1 MQRIGSKARIIRE
14 LLAGAKFQVDY
25 YQREYRWGRKQVQEL
40 LDDLEDAF
48 LDNYTPGAEREA
60 VLGYSHYFLGSVII
74 SKPAETGPGF
84 IVDGQQRLT
93 TLTLLLMHLYRELDE
108 EEEGTKTAVA
118 NCIYSSQVGR
128 FSFNL
133 DVPERVGCMDALFRG
148 RQPNVE
154 GQPESVSNIVTRFEE
169 VQNRLSLEE
178 AQPGEQPRIDKAALP
193 FFADWLLEKVYLVE
207 IEAASDADAYTI
219 FETMNDRGLSL
230 TPTEMLKGY
239 LLANITD
246 GGDRFAAN
254 DVWKRRV
261 TALQELG
268 KEEDADS
275 IKSWLRSQYAED
287 LRERSRN
294 AAPRD
299 FERIG
304 TEFHRWVRDKKDD
317 IGLGHP
323 SAFSLFIRNDFD
335 FYTRRYEEIRRAG
348 DGLTNGLEE
357 IAYNA
362 WHSFTLQYTVLMAP
376 LRIDDNGAIIRK
388 KLRLVATYLD
398 ILLARRIW
406 NWRDIGY
413 STMSYAMFSL
423 ARDVRRK
430 EAQDLA
436 RLLHSRLNGEESF
449 AGNAYWFGLHQRNAS
464 KVHYLLARLTDF
476 VEMQSG
482 RLPSRYH
489 EYIQRGGN
497 DAYEIEHIWADH
509 PELHDDE
516 FEHPEDFKRSR
527 DRIGGLVLLPK
538 RFNASFGDLE
548 YVAKLEHYYGQNLLA
563 KSLHERAYENNP
575 GFVNFA
581 RTSGLPF
588 RPHPE
593 FKRADNDAR
602 QELYLRIAERIWD
615 PEKLLRIA
623 EE

>member
-1 MQRIGSKARIIRE
+1 MKRIGSAARVIRE

-40 LDDLEDAF
+40 LDDLEGAF
-48 LDNYTPGAEREA
+48 LDNYRPGAERDA
-60 VLGYSHYFLGSVII
+60 VLDYSHYFLGSVII
-74 SKPAETGPGF
+74 NKPATGPAF

-108 EEEGTKTAVA
+108 EDEGTKNAVA

-133 DVPERVGCMDALFRG
+133 DVPQRKSCMDDLFRG
-148 RQPNVE
+148 RQPNVA
-154 GQPESVSNIVTRFEE
+154 GQPESVSNIVTRYEQI
-169 VQNRLSLEE
+169 QNGLSLEE
-178 AQPGEQPRIDKAALP
+178 TGPGEQPRIDKVALP

-239 LLANITD
+239 LLANITNNE
-246 GGDRFAAN
+246 DRFAAN
-254 DVWKRRV
+254 EVWKQRI

-294 AAPRD
+294 AEPRD

-304 TEFHRWVRDKKDD
+304 TEFHRWVRDKRGD
-317 IGLGHP
+317 IGLGRG
-323 SAFSLFIRNDFD
+323 ADFSLFIRKDFD
-335 FYTRRYEEIRRAG
+335 FYTRRYQEIRRAG
-348 DGLTNGLEE
+348 DDLTEGLEE
-357 IAYNA
+357 ICYNA

-376 LRIDDNGAIIRK
+376 LRIDDNSTVIRK

-423 ARDVRRK
+423 VRDVRRK
-430 EAQDLA
+430 AIQDLA
-436 RLLHSRLNGEESF
+436 QLLYSRLNGEESF
-449 AGNAYWFGLHQRNAS
+449 AGTWFGLHQRNAS
-464 KVHYLLARLTDF
+464 KVHYLLARMTDF
-476 VEMQSG
+476 IEMRSD

-509 PELHDDE
+509 PEDHEDE
-516 FEHPEDFKRSR
+516 FEHPENFQHNRN
-527 DRIGGLVLLPK
+527 RIGGLLLLPK
-538 RFNASFGDLE
+538 SFNSSFGDME
-548 YVAKLEHYYGQNLLA
+548 YTAKLEHYYGQNLLA
-563 KSLHERAYENNP
+563 KSLHPLAYENNP
-575 GFVNFA
+575 GFLAFVRN
-581 RTSGLPF
+581 SGLHF
-588 RPHPE
+588 RAHTE
-593 FKRADNDAR
+593 FKKADIDAR
-602 QELYLRIAERIWD
+602 QDLYLRIAGRIWD
-615 PEKLLRIA
+615 PENLLRIA

>member
-1 MQRIGSKARIIRE
+1 M
-14 LLAGAKFQVDY
+14 
-25 YQREYRWGRKQVQEL
+25 
-40 LDDLEDAF
+40 
-48 LDNYTPGAEREA
+48 
-60 VLGYSHYFLGSVII
+60 
-74 SKPAETGPGF
+74 
-84 IVDGQQRLT
+84 
-93 TLTLLLMHLYRELDE
+93 
-108 EEEGTKTAVA
+108 
-118 NCIYSSQVGR
+118 
-128 FSFNL
+128 

-154 GQPESVSNIVTRFEE
+154 GQPESVNNIVTRFEQI
-169 VQNRLSLEE
+169 QNRLSLEE

-246 GGDRFAAN
+246 SGDRFAAN

-317 IGLGHP
+317 IELGR
-323 SAFSLFIRNDFD
+323 SADFSLFIRNDFD

-348 DGLTNGLEE
+348 DDLTDGLEE

-423 ARDVRRK
+423 VRDVRRK

-476 VEMQSG
+476 VEMQSD

-509 PELHDDE
+509 PDRHAEE
-516 FEHPEDFKRSR
+516 FEHPENFRRDR
-527 DRIGGLVLLPK
+527 DRIGGLLLLPK
-538 RFNASFGDLE
+538 GFNASFGDME
-548 YVAKLEHYYGQNLLA
+548 YTAKLEHYYGQNLLA

-575 GFVNFA
+575 GFVTFA
-581 RTSGLPF
+581 RNSGLPF

-593 FKRADNDAR
+593 FKRADNAAR

-623 EE
+623 DE